1 MNTGTISSRICD
13 MGLDIQK
20 IFKKIAK
27 LESANKNLNQSLD
40 EEIEK
45 RHQLEKKLINVNG
58 SCSCQIENLNKKI
71 ENSDQDLEK
80 KMLKMKNDI
89 LQDVQQRNSNFMKIL
104 QSNLDIKG
112 SQPQINY
119 VQEQNLSI
127 AANNN
132 NSNLNPTMNNTTN
145 QGNDKYD
152 KLQNLMQNEFDKTK
166 SDINSSKI
174 RIEYLEERLKEIS
187 SNITKDIISIHN
199 DLLCYK
205 NEFNDFRNSKIVSNS
220 NNDNLTK
227 TGIYNH
233 NSILSNT
240 DKLNSFI
247 KENEIKTK
255 NYEDIL
261 LSHTNNFQILKN
273 DMNNKF
279 KEINSNILLKMKS
292 ISDDSKENMIKQNEE
307 FDHFEKHFIGEY
319 EKFVSYIQS
328 LFDKQNENIKKI
340 MNFTN
345 SDIDMIREKNL
356 ALEHSMNQLKT
367 ELLKNVNQIEE
378 FLSKKYDS
386 LYRIINKN

>member
-27 LESANKNLNQSLD
+27 LENANKNLNQSLD
-40 EEIEK
+40 EEIQK
-45 RHQLEKKLINVNG
+45 RHQLEKKLISINDCCN
-58 SCSCQIENLNKKI
+58 CQIENLNKKI

-89 LQDVQQRNSNFMKIL
+89 LQDVQERNSNFMQIL

-112 SQPQINY
+112 NQPQINY
-119 VQEQNLSI
+119 LQNHNLDS
-127 AANNN
+127 NNN
-132 NSNLNPTMNNTTN
+132 NSNSNPIMNTIN
-145 QGNDKYD
+145 QGNDKYE
-152 KLQNLMQNEFDKTK
+152 KLQNLIQNEFDKTK
-166 SDINSSKI
+166 KDINSSKI
-174 RIEYLEERLKEIS
+174 RIEFIEERLKEIS
-187 SNITKDIISIHN
+187 LNITKDIISIHN

-205 NEFNDFRNSKIVSNS
+205 NEFNELRNSKIVTNQ
-220 NNDNLTK
+220 NNDNLNK
-227 TGIYNH
+227 IGINNQ
-233 NSILSNT
+233 NSILSNS

-247 KENEIKTK
+247 KEIEIKTK
-255 NYEDIL
+255 TYEDIL
-261 LSHTNNFQILKN
+261 QSHTNNFQILKN
-273 DMNNKF
+273 DMTNKF
-279 KEINSNILLKMKS
+279 KEINSNVLLKIKS
-292 ISDDSKENMIKQNEE
+292 ISDGSKENMIKQNEE
-307 FDHFEKHFIGEY
+307 FNHFEKHFIGEY

-328 LFDKQNENIKKI
+328 LFDKQNENVKKI

-345 SDIDMIREKNL
+345 ADIDMLRQKNL
-356 ALEHSMNQLKT
+356 TLEHSMNQLKT

>member
-27 LESANKNLNQSLD
+27 LENANKNLNQSLD

-45 RHQLEKKLINVNG
+45 RHQLEKKLISINDCCN
-58 SCSCQIENLNKKI
+58 CQIENLNKKI

-89 LQDVQQRNSNFMKIL
+89 LQDVQERNSNFMQIL
-104 QSNLDIKG
+104 QSNLDIKAN
-112 SQPQINY
+112 QPQINY
-119 VQEQNLSI
+119 LQNHNLDS
-127 AANNN
+127 NNN
-132 NSNLNPTMNNTTN
+132 NSNSNPIMNTIN
-145 QGNDKYD
+145 QGNDKYE
-152 KLQNLMQNEFDKTK
+152 KLQNLILNEFDKTK
-166 SDINSSKI
+166 KDINSSKI
-174 RIEYLEERLKEIS
+174 RIEFIEERLKEIS

-205 NEFNDFRNSKIVSNS
+205 NEFTELKNNKIVSNQ
-220 NNDNLTK
+220 NNDNLKK
-227 TGIYNH
+227 TGINNQ
-233 NSILSNT
+233 NSILSNS

-247 KENEIKTK
+247 KEIEIKTK
-255 NYEDIL
+255 TYEDIL
-261 LSHTNNFQILKN
+261 QSHTNNFQILKN
-273 DMNNKF
+273 DMTNRF
-279 KEINSNILLKMKS
+279 KEINSNVLMKIKS
-292 ISDDSKENMIKQNEE
+292 ISDGSKENMIKQNEE
-307 FDHFEKHFIGEY
+307 FEHFEKHFIGEY

-328 LFDKQNENIKKI
+328 LFDKQNENVKKI

-345 SDIDMIREKNL
+345 ADIDMLREKNL

>member
-27 LESANKNLNQSLD
+27 LENANKNLNQSLD

-45 RHQLEKKLINVNG
+45 RHQLEKKLISINDCCN
-58 SCSCQIENLNKKI
+58 CQIENLNKKI

-89 LQDVQQRNSNFMKIL
+89 LQDVQERNSNFMQIL
-104 QSNLDIKG
+104 QSNLDIKAN
-112 SQPQINY
+112 QPQINY
-119 VQEQNLSI
+119 LQNHNLDS
-127 AANNN
+127 NNN
-132 NSNLNPTMNNTTN
+132 NSNSNPIMNTIN
-145 QGNDKYD
+145 QGNDKYE
-152 KLQNLMQNEFDKTK
+152 KLQNLIQNEFDKIK
-166 SDINSSKI
+166 KDINSSKI
-174 RIEYLEERLKEIS
+174 RIEFIEERLKEIS

-205 NEFNDFRNSKIVSNS
+205 NEFTELKNNKIVSNQ
-220 NNDNLTK
+220 NNDNLKK
-227 TGIYNH
+227 TGINNQ
-233 NSILSNT
+233 NSILSNS

-247 KENEIKTK
+247 KEIEIKTK
-255 NYEDIL
+255 TYEDIL
-261 LSHTNNFQILKN
+261 QSHTNNFQILKN
-273 DMNNKF
+273 DMTNRF
-279 KEINSNILLKMKS
+279 KEINSNVLMKIKS
-292 ISDDSKENMIKQNEE
+292 ISDGSKENMIKQNEE
-307 FDHFEKHFIGEY
+307 FEHFEKHFIGEY

-328 LFDKQNENIKKI
+328 LFDKQNENVKKI

-345 SDIDMIREKNL
+345 ADIDMLREKNL

>member
-27 LESANKNLNQSLD
+27 LENANKNLNQSLD

-45 RHQLEKKLINVNG
+45 RHQLEKKLISINDCCN
-58 SCSCQIENLNKKI
+58 CQIENLNKKI

-89 LQDVQQRNSNFMKIL
+89 LQDVQERNSNFMQIL
-104 QSNLDIKG
+104 QSNLDIKAN
-112 SQPQINY
+112 QPQINY
-119 VQEQNLSI
+119 LQNHNLDS
-127 AANNN
+127 NSN
-132 NSNLNPTMNNTTN
+132 NSNSNPIMNTIN
-145 QGNDKYD
+145 QGNDKYE
-152 KLQNLMQNEFDKTK
+152 KLQNLIQNEFDKTK
-166 SDINSSKI
+166 KDINSSKI
-174 RIEYLEERLKEIS
+174 RIEFIEERLKEIS

-205 NEFNDFRNSKIVSNS
+205 NEFTELKNNKIVSNQ
-220 NNDNLTK
+220 NNDNLKK
-227 TGIYNH
+227 TGINNQ
-233 NSILSNT
+233 NSILSNS

-247 KENEIKTK
+247 KEIEIKTK
-255 NYEDIL
+255 TYEDIL
-261 LSHTNNFQILKN
+261 QSHTNNFQILKN
-273 DMNNKF
+273 DMTNRF
-279 KEINSNILLKMKS
+279 KEINSNVLMKIKS
-292 ISDDSKENMIKQNEE
+292 ISDGSKENMIKQNEE
-307 FDHFEKHFIGEY
+307 FEHFEKHFIGEY

-328 LFDKQNENIKKI
+328 LFDKQNENVKKI

-345 SDIDMIREKNL
+345 ADIDMLREKNL

>member
-27 LESANKNLNQSLD
+27 LENANKNLNQSLD

-45 RHQLEKKLINVNG
+45 RHQLEKKLISVND
-58 SCSCQIENLNKKI
+58 CCNCQIENLNKKI

-89 LQDVQQRNSNFMKIL
+89 LQDVQERNSNFMQIL
-104 QSNLDIKG
+104 QSNLDIKAN
-112 SQPQINY
+112 QPQINY
-119 VQEQNLSI
+119 LQNHNLDS
-127 AANNN
+127 NNN
-132 NSNLNPTMNNTTN
+132 NSNSNPIMNTIN
-145 QGNDKYD
+145 QGNDKYE
-152 KLQNLMQNEFDKTK
+152 KLQNLIQNEFDKTK
-166 SDINSSKI
+166 KDINSSKI
-174 RIEYLEERLKEIS
+174 RIEFIEERLKEIS

-205 NEFNDFRNSKIVSNS
+205 NEFTELKNNKIVSNQ
-220 NNDNLTK
+220 NNDNLKK
-227 TGIYNH
+227 TGINNQ
-233 NSILSNT
+233 NSILSNS

-247 KENEIKTK
+247 KEIEIKTK
-255 NYEDIL
+255 TYEDIL
-261 LSHTNNFQILKN
+261 QSHTNNFQILKN
-273 DMNNKF
+273 DMTNRF
-279 KEINSNILLKMKS
+279 KEINSNVLMKIKS
-292 ISDDSKENMIKQNEE
+292 ISDGSKENMIKQNEE
-307 FDHFEKHFIGEY
+307 FEHFEKHFIGEY

-328 LFDKQNENIKKI
+328 LFDKQNENVKKI

-345 SDIDMIREKNL
+345 ADIDMLREKNL

>member
-27 LESANKNLNQSLD
+27 LENANKNLNQSLD

-45 RHQLEKKLINVNG
+45 RHQLEKKLISINDCCN
-58 SCSCQIENLNKKI
+58 CQIENLNKKI

-89 LQDVQQRNSNFMKIL
+89 LQDVQERNSNFMQIL
-104 QSNLDIKG
+104 QSNLDIKAN
-112 SQPQINY
+112 QPQINY
-119 VQEQNLSI
+119 LQNHNLDS
-127 AANNN
+127 NSN
-132 NSNLNPTMNNTTN
+132 NSNSNPIMNTIN
-145 QGNDKYD
+145 QGNDKYE
-152 KLQNLMQNEFDKTK
+152 KLQNLIQNEFDKTK
-166 SDINSSKI
+166 KDINSSKI
-174 RIEYLEERLKEIS
+174 RIEFIEERLKEMS

-205 NEFNDFRNSKIVSNS
+205 NEFTELKNNKIVSNQ
-220 NNDNLTK
+220 NNDNLKK
-227 TGIYNH
+227 TGINNQ
-233 NSILSNT
+233 NSILSNS

-247 KENEIKTK
+247 KEIEIKTK
-255 NYEDIL
+255 TYEDIL
-261 LSHTNNFQILKN
+261 QSHTNNFQILKN
-273 DMNNKF
+273 DMTNRF
-279 KEINSNILLKMKS
+279 KEINSNVLMKIKS
-292 ISDDSKENMIKQNEE
+292 ISDGSKENMIKQNEE
-307 FDHFEKHFIGEY
+307 FEHFEKHFIGEY

-328 LFDKQNENIKKI
+328 LFDKQNENVKKI

-345 SDIDMIREKNL
+345 ADIDMLREKNL

>member
-27 LESANKNLNQSLD
+27 LENANKNLNQSLD

-45 RHQLEKKLINVNG
+45 RHQLEKKLISINDCCN
-58 SCSCQIENLNKKI
+58 CQIENLNKKI

-89 LQDVQQRNSNFMKIL
+89 LQDVQERNSNFMQIL
-104 QSNLDIKG
+104 QSNLDIKAN
-112 SQPQINY
+112 QPQINY
-119 VQEQNLSI
+119 LQNHNLDS
-127 AANNN
+127 NNN
-132 NSNLNPTMNNTTN
+132 NSNSNPIMNTIN
-145 QGNDKYD
+145 QGNDKYE
-152 KLQNLMQNEFDKTK
+152 KLQNLIQNEFDKTK
-166 SDINSSKI
+166 KDINSSKI
-174 RIEYLEERLKEIS
+174 RIEFIEERLKEIS

-205 NEFNDFRNSKIVSNS
+205 NEFTELKNNKIVSNQ
-220 NNDNLTK
+220 NNDNLKK
-227 TGIYNH
+227 TGINNQ
-233 NSILSNT
+233 NSILSNS

-247 KENEIKTK
+247 KEIEIKTK
-255 NYEDIL
+255 TYEDIL
-261 LSHTNNFQILKN
+261 QSHTNNFQILKN
-273 DMNNKF
+273 DMTNRF
-279 KEINSNILLKMKS
+279 KEINSNVLMKIKS
-292 ISDDSKENMIKQNEE
+292 ISDGSKENMIKQNEE
-307 FDHFEKHFIGEY
+307 FEHFEKHFIGEY

-328 LFDKQNENIKKI
+328 LFDKQNENVKKI

-345 SDIDMIREKNL
+345 ADIDMLREKNL

>member
-1 MNTGTISSRICD
+1 MNTGTILSRICD

-27 LESANKNLNQSLD
+27 LENANKNLNQSLD

-45 RHQLEKKLINVNG
+45 RHQLEKKLISINDCCN
-58 SCSCQIENLNKKI
+58 CQIENLNKKI

-89 LQDVQQRNSNFMKIL
+89 LQDVQERNSNFMQIL
-104 QSNLDIKG
+104 QSNLDIKAN
-112 SQPQINY
+112 QPQINY
-119 VQEQNLSI
+119 LQNHNLDS
-127 AANNN
+127 NNN
-132 NSNLNPTMNNTTN
+132 NSNSNPIMNTIN
-145 QGNDKYD
+145 QGNDKYE
-152 KLQNLMQNEFDKTK
+152 KLQNLIQNEFDKTK
-166 SDINSSKI
+166 KDINSSKI
-174 RIEYLEERLKEIS
+174 RIEFIEERLKEIS

-205 NEFNDFRNSKIVSNS
+205 NEFTELKNNKIVSNQ
-220 NNDNLTK
+220 NNDNLKK
-227 TGIYNH
+227 TGINNQ
-233 NSILSNT
+233 NSILSNS

-247 KENEIKTK
+247 KEIEIKTK
-255 NYEDIL
+255 TYEDIL
-261 LSHTNNFQILKN
+261 QSHTNNFQILKN
-273 DMNNKF
+273 DMTNRF
-279 KEINSNILLKMKS
+279 KEINSNVLMKIKS
-292 ISDDSKENMIKQNEE
+292 ISDGSKENMIKQNEE
-307 FDHFEKHFIGEY
+307 FEHFEKHFIGEY

-328 LFDKQNENIKKI
+328 LFDKQNENVKKI

-345 SDIDMIREKNL
+345 ADIDMLREKNL

>member
-27 LESANKNLNQSLD
+27 LENANKNLNQSLD
-40 EEIEK
+40 EEIQK
-45 RHQLEKKLINVNG
+45 RHQLEKKLISINDCCN
-58 SCSCQIENLNKKI
+58 CQIENLNKKI

-89 LQDVQQRNSNFMKIL
+89 LQDVQERNSNFMQIL

-112 SQPQINY
+112 NQPQINY
-119 VQEQNLSI
+119 LQKQNFGT
-127 AANNN
+127 NNN
-132 NSNLNPTMNNTTN
+132 NLNSNPIMNTIN
-145 QGNDKYD
+145 QGNDKYE
-152 KLQNLMQNEFDKTK
+152 KLQNLIQNEFDKTK
-166 SDINSSKI
+166 KDINSSKI
-174 RIEYLEERLKEIS
+174 RIEFIEERLKEIS
-187 SNITKDIISIHN
+187 SKITKDIISIHN

-205 NEFNDFRNSKIVSNS
+205 NEFNELRNSKIVTNQ
-220 NNDNLTK
+220 NNDNLNK
-227 TGIYNH
+227 IGINNQ
-233 NSILSNT
+233 NSILSNS

-247 KENEIKTK
+247 KEIKIKTK
-255 NYEDIL
+255 TYEDIL
-261 LSHTNNFQILKN
+261 QSHTNNFQILKN
-273 DMNNKF
+273 DMTNTF
-279 KEINSNILLKMKS
+279 KEINSNVLLKIKS
-292 ISDDSKENMIKQNEE
+292 ISDGSKENMIKQNEE

-328 LFDKQNENIKKI
+328 LFDKQNENVKKI

-345 SDIDMIREKNL
+345 ADIDMLREKNL

>member
-27 LESANKNLNQSLD
+27 LENANKNLNQSLD
-40 EEIEK
+40 EEIQK
-45 RHQLEKKLINVNG
+45 RHQLEKKLISINDCCN
-58 SCSCQIENLNKKI
+58 CQIENLNKKI

-89 LQDVQQRNSNFMKIL
+89 LQDVQERNSNFMQIL

-112 SQPQINY
+112 NQPQINY
-119 VQEQNLSI
+119 LQNQNFGT
-127 AANNN
+127 NNN
-132 NSNLNPTMNNTTN
+132 NLNSNPIMNTIN
-145 QGNDKYD
+145 QGNDKYE
-152 KLQNLMQNEFDKTK
+152 KLQNLIQNEFDKTK
-166 SDINSSKI
+166 KDINSSKI
-174 RIEYLEERLKEIS
+174 RIEFIEERLKEIS
-187 SNITKDIISIHN
+187 LNITKDIISIHN

-205 NEFNDFRNSKIVSNS
+205 NEFNELRNSKIVTNQ
-220 NNDNLTK
+220 NNDNLNK
-227 TGIYNH
+227 IGINNQ
-233 NSILSNT
+233 NSILSNS

-247 KENEIKTK
+247 KEIEIKTK
-255 NYEDIL
+255 TYEDIL
-261 LSHTNNFQILKN
+261 QSHTNNFQILKN
-273 DMNNKF
+273 DMTNTF
-279 KEINSNILLKMKS
+279 KEINSNVLLKIKS
-292 ISDDSKENMIKQNEE
+292 ISDGSKENMIKQNEE

-328 LFDKQNENIKKI
+328 LFDKQNENVKKI

-345 SDIDMIREKNL
+345 ADIDMLREKNL